1 MAAMGAGERT
11 AVADE
16 AERADEGATVAE
28 PVQSDAGRQSAVSGR
43 NGADE
48 PAAARASA
56 NHGAYQGVDHGADQG
71 AGGARARQQV
81 AAAGAE
87 EDERRDDG
95 LSFWQH
101 MVAGSVAGMV
111 EHMAMFPVDT
121 IKTRMQALATPGPPV
136 PPAPSAPSAGFSAL
150 PSASPSALS
159 SFSSLSASRSVPA
172 ATSCAFQSTCSVANP
187 AAAAAQSLSHSPTIR
202 NAVSSILKTEGAAG
216 LYRGIAAMGLGAG
229 PAHAVYFAVY
239 EAAKESLLRN
249 SSSSSSN
256 VSDGLGFTPA
266 LGVSLPPAVAHATAG
281 ALATV
286 ASDAVLTPMDVV
298 KQRLQLRRSPY
309 AGVVDCCR
317 KMLQEEGIYSFY
329 RSYRTTLVMNV
340 PFTAVHFAT
349 YEASKAGLGRAL
361 PGEALPGE
369 GVLDEDRLLT
379 HVLAGGA
386 AGALASAIT
395 NPLDVVKTRLQCQGV
410 CGVKR
415 LQSAS
420 VTAALSSIVREE
432 GWGTLLRG
440 MRARM
445 LFHTPAA
452 AIVWSTYEA
461 SKNLLRDIVV
471 REEGWG
477 ALLQGMR
484 ACVLFH
490 TPAAAIV
497 WSTYEA
503 SKNLLRDLLTRR
515 MAVLPACLLLQF
527 VKFSC

>member
-1 MAAMGAGERT
+1 
-11 AVADE
+11 
-16 AERADEGATVAE
+16 
-28 PVQSDAGRQSAVSGR
+28 
-43 NGADE
+43 
-48 PAAARASA
+48 
-56 NHGAYQGVDHGADQG
+56 
-71 AGGARARQQV
+71 
-81 AAAGAE
+81 
-87 EDERRDDG
+87 
-95 LSFWQH
+95 
-101 MVAGSVAGMV
+101 MV

-121 IKTRMQALATPGPPV
+121 IKTRMQALATTGAPVPPVSPV
-136 PPAPSAPSAGFSAL
+136 PPAPTAAFSAL

-159 SFSSLSASRSVPA
+159 SFSSLSASRGVPA

-187 AAAAAQSLSHSPTIR
+187 ASAAAQGLSHSPTIR

-249 SSSSSSN
+249 NSSSSVGSSTSGG
-256 VSDGLGFTPA
+256 SDGSGFTPA
-266 LGVSLPPAVAHATAG
+266 LGFSLPPAVAHATAG

-317 KMLQEEGIYSFY
+317 KMLQDEGIRAFY

-386 AGALASAIT
+386 AGALASAVT

-420 VTAALSSIVREE
+420 VTAALRSI
-432 GWGTLLRG
+432 
-440 MRARM
+440 
-445 LFHTPAA
+445 
-452 AIVWSTYEA
+452 
-461 SKNLLRDIVV
+461 V

-477 ALLQGMR
+477 ALLRGMR
-484 ACVLFH
+484 ARVLFH

-503 SKNLLRDLLTRR
+503 SKNLLRDL
-515 MAVLPACLLLQF
+515 
-527 VKFSC
+527 

>member
-1 MAAMGAGERT
+1 MPPTIEASAAPEIGRLLPARTIARRDLAPHRSDIIIQGRSDLKNEGRTDLSLEAIEAEARLTSPAGRMAVMEAGERT
-11 AVADE
+11 TVAGPVDRAGEGAVVAD
-16 AERADEGATVAE
+16 
-28 PVQSDAGRQSAVSGR
+28 PVHGDAGRQSAVSGR

-48 PAAARASA
+48 PAEQRVSA
-56 NHGAYQGVDHGADQG
+56 NHSADRGADQG
-71 AGGARARQQV
+71 GGGARALQESK
-81 AAAGAE
+81 AAGAE

-101 MVAGSVAGMV
+101 MVAGSVA
-111 EHMAMFPVDT
+111 
-121 IKTRMQALATPGPPV
+121 
-136 PPAPSAPSAGFSAL
+136 
-150 PSASPSALS
+150 
-159 SFSSLSASRSVPA
+159 
-172 ATSCAFQSTCSVANP
+172 VANP
-187 AAAAAQSLSHSPTIR
+187 ASAAAQSLSHSPTIR

-216 LYRGIAAMGLGAG
+216 LYRGIAAMVLGAG

-249 SSSSSSN
+249 SSSSGSS
-256 VSDGLGFTPA
+256 VSDGLGFTSA

-317 KMLQEEGIYSFY
+317 KPCILPLCPNALSPSLSRPHLPPSYIQMLQEEGIHAFYRSYRTTLVTNVPFTAVFITSVPPCPPHVLQMIQEEGIYSFY

-386 AGALASAIT
+386 AGALASAVT

-415 LQSAS
+415 MQSAS

-432 GWGTLLRG
+432 GWGALLRG

-461 SKNLLRDIVV
+461 SKNLLRD
-471 REEGWG
+471 
-477 ALLQGMR
+477 L
-484 ACVLFH
+484 
-490 TPAAAIV
+490 
-497 WSTYEA
+497 
-503 SKNLLRDLLTRR
+503 
-515 MAVLPACLLLQF
+515 
-527 VKFSC
+527 

>member
-1 MAAMGAGERT
+1 MAVLEGGERT
-11 AVADE
+11 AVAGPVD
-16 AERADEGATVAE
+16 RADDGAVVAD
-28 PVQSDAGRQSAVSGR
+28 PVHGRQPAVSGR
-43 NGADE
+43 SGAEE
-48 PAAARASA
+48 PAEQRASA
-56 NHGAYQGVDHGADQG
+56 NHGADQGADHGADHG
-71 AGGARARQQV
+71 AWGARGLSQV

-87 EDERRDDG
+87 EDERRVDG

-121 IKTRMQALATPGPPV
+121 IKTRMQALATTGPPV
-136 PPAPSAPSAGFSAL
+136 PPAPSAPSPAFSAL

-159 SFSSLSASRSVPA
+159 SFSSLSASRGVPA
-172 ATSCAFQSTCSVANP
+172 ATSCAFQSTCTVANP
-187 AAAAAQSLSHSPTIR
+187 AAAAAPQGLSHSPTIR

-229 PAHAVYFAVY
+229 PAHAVYFA
-239 EAAKESLLRN
+239 
-249 SSSSSSN
+249 
-256 VSDGLGFTPA
+256 
-266 LGVSLPPAVAHATAG
+266 
-281 ALATV
+281 
-286 ASDAVLTPMDVV
+286 
-298 KQRLQLRRSPY
+298 RLQLRRSPY

-317 KMLQEEGIYSFY
+317 KMLHEEGIRAFY

-386 AGALASAIT
+386 AGALASAVT

-420 VTAALSSIVREE
+420 VTAALRSI
-432 GWGTLLRG
+432 
-440 MRARM
+440 A
-445 LFHTPAA
+445 
-452 AIVWSTYEA
+452 
-461 SKNLLRDIVV
+461 

-477 ALLQGMR
+477 ALLRGMR
-484 ACVLFH
+484 ARVLFH

-503 SKNLLRDLLTRR
+503 SKNLLRDL
-515 MAVLPACLLLQF
+515 
-527 VKFSC
+527 

>member
-1 MAAMGAGERT
+1 
-11 AVADE
+11 
-16 AERADEGATVAE
+16 
-28 PVQSDAGRQSAVSGR
+28 
-43 NGADE
+43 
-48 PAAARASA
+48 
-56 NHGAYQGVDHGADQG
+56 
-71 AGGARARQQV
+71 
-81 AAAGAE
+81 
-87 EDERRDDG
+87 
-95 LSFWQH
+95 
-101 MVAGSVAGMV
+101 MV

-121 IKTRMQALATPGPPV
+121 IKTRMQALATTPAPPV
-136 PPAPSAPSAGFSAL
+136 PPAPSAPSAAFSAL

-187 AAAAAQSLSHSPTIR
+187 ASAAAQSLSHSPTIR

-249 SSSSSSN
+249 SSSSGSS
-256 VSDGLGFTPA
+256 VSDGLGFTSA

-317 KMLQEEGIYSFY
+317 KMLQEGGIHAFYRSYRIALVMNVPFTPVLITSVPPCPPHVLQMIQEEGIYSFY

-369 GVLDEDRLLT
+369 GVLDEDRQLTHVLAGGAAGALASAVTNPLDVVKTRLQCQVGMLDGDRLLT

-386 AGALASAIT
+386 AGALASAVT
-395 NPLDVVKTRLQCQGV
+395 NLLDVVKTRLQCQVGGRVWAGEVSRHHVKQVSAGALASAVTNPRDVVKTRLHCLGV

-432 GWGTLLRG
+432 GWGALLRG

-461 SKNLLRDIVV
+461 SKNLLRD
-471 REEGWG
+471 
-477 ALLQGMR
+477 L
-484 ACVLFH
+484 
-490 TPAAAIV
+490 
-497 WSTYEA
+497 
-503 SKNLLRDLLTRR
+503 
-515 MAVLPACLLLQF
+515 
-527 VKFSC
+527 

>member
-1 MAAMGAGERT
+1 MPPTIEASAAPEIGRLLPARTIARRDLAPHRSDIIIQGRSDLKNEGRTDLSLEAIEAEARLTSPAGRMAVMEAGERT
-11 AVADE
+11 TVAGPVDRAGEGAVVAD
-16 AERADEGATVAE
+16 
-28 PVQSDAGRQSAVSGR
+28 PVHGDAGRQSAVSGR

-48 PAAARASA
+48 PAEQRVSA
-56 NHGAYQGVDHGADQG
+56 NHSADRGADQG
-71 AGGARARQQV
+71 GGGARALQESK
-81 AAAGAE
+81 AAGAE

-101 MVAGSVAGMV
+101 MVAGSVA
-111 EHMAMFPVDT
+111 
-121 IKTRMQALATPGPPV
+121 
-136 PPAPSAPSAGFSAL
+136 
-150 PSASPSALS
+150 
-159 SFSSLSASRSVPA
+159 
-172 ATSCAFQSTCSVANP
+172 VANP
-187 AAAAAQSLSHSPTIR
+187 ASAAAQSLSHSPTIR

-216 LYRGIAAMGLGAG
+216 LYRGIAAMVLGAG

-249 SSSSSSN
+249 SSSSGSS
-256 VSDGLGFTPA
+256 VSDGLGFTSA

-317 KMLQEEGIYSFY
+317 KMIQEEGIYSFY

-386 AGALASAIT
+386 AGALASAVT

-415 LQSAS
+415 MQSAS

-432 GWGTLLRG
+432 GWGALLRG

-461 SKNLLRDIVV
+461 SKNLLRD
-471 REEGWG
+471 
-477 ALLQGMR
+477 L
-484 ACVLFH
+484 
-490 TPAAAIV
+490 
-497 WSTYEA
+497 
-503 SKNLLRDLLTRR
+503 
-515 MAVLPACLLLQF
+515 
-527 VKFSC
+527 